1 MKMKV
6 DSKKKRALVA
16 AVLLSMSCYG
26 QAWAVDSE
34 IETNDNGKN
43 LTVTIREQQIYN
55 MISPYIKIIMAHM
68 AL

>member
-1 MKMKV
+1 MMKMKV
-6 DSKKKRALVA
+6 DLKKKRALAA
-16 AVLLSMSCYG
+16 AVLFSMSCYG

-55 MISPYIKIIMAHM
+55 MVDCIMKLHT
-68 AL
+68 